1 LIEEG
6 VYEEAILGVKNGRFQ
21 WMGEAKTGIK
31 PMVEIECRG
40 EPCVRPRTKT
50 SIEPMVKPNSAP
62 EKTRPIA
69 KRWFQKTPHVHQRH
83 LNIKY
88 A

>member
-1 LIEEG
+1 M
-6 VYEEAILGVKNGRFQ
+6 GRIQ

-50 SIEPMVKPNSAP
+50 SIEPMVENILQSWQQTFRHEYQVFL
-62 EKTRPIA
+62 EKIFA
-69 KRWFQKTPHVHQRH
+69 SCDV
-83 LNIKY
+83 Y
-88 A
+88 AHASQT